1 MDQADI
7 ISAVEFNHDGELLA
21 TGDKGG
27 RVVVFQKSRDDPSTR
42 LCGDYNFYATF
53 QSHEPEF
60 DYLKSLEIEE
70 KINEI
75 QWLKQRNAS
84 RFLLTTNGRDFPDLS
99 CFQGSASAVLVYCIA
114 SGQLICFSS
123 DMEKS
128 FSFCLC
134 SFPSVCLP
142 PC

>member
-1 MDQADI
+1 MTERGGDLQWLLWQVKGTVDDDPTEVDQADI

-27 RVVVFQKSRDDPSTR
+27 RVVIFQRSRDEPTTR

-84 RFLLTTNGRDFPDLS
+84 RFLLTTNGEEVAFI
-99 CFQGSASAVLVYCIA
+99 VL
-114 SGQLICFSS
+114 
-123 DMEKS
+123 
-128 FSFCLC
+128 
-134 SFPSVCLP
+134 
-142 PC
+142 